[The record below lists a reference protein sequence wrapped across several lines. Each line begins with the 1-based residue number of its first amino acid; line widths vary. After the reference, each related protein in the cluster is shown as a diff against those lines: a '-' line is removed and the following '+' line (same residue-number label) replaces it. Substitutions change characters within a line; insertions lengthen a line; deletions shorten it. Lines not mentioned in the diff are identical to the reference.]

1 MTRVS
6 WAWTGIALVT
16 GIAFGVFIGLRIG
29 PGGNPNL
36 VDLSA
41 LPDQLREQHR
51 NAAFLESE
59 ARNYTKGQEQL
70 AKKRAELAKRRL
82 KKLPDGLSSVPLGQ
96 LYEPDADVHWPR
108 NVSGDVG
115 VALDEAKD
123 GWVILNYW
131 ASWCA
136 PCVHELPE
144 MGEAVPLYAEKG
156 ITLIAV
162 NVDPMQNDTE
172 DAVGALFARK
182 QVRGLTP
189 YIADRAGVDA
199 FLDASGQSVF
209 EMSLPTNIIFAP
221 GGVPYAVFEGGIT
234 TQERVWTAPATLKYL
249 DEISGV
255 N

>member
-136 PCVHELPE
+136 PCIAEMPSLQMAAEQLHADRIDVLLISVDRGSVNRALPVLRANGVMTPRLGFDPKAALSRE
-144 MGEAVPLYAEKG
+144 MGVTG
-156 ITLIAV
+156 
-162 NVDPMQNDTE
+162 
-172 DAVGALFARK
+172 
-182 QVRGLTP
+182 
-189 YIADRAGVDA
+189 
-199 FLDASGQSVF
+199 
-209 EMSLPTNIIFAP
+209 LPTSFLLSADQQTCLIYVGPREWHEDQMQSEIRGF
-221 GGVPYAVFEGGIT
+221 V
-234 TQERVWTAPATLKYL
+234 RATSNYT
-249 DEISGV
+249 
-255 N
+255 